1 MFLIKGYIRSFL
13 NDLKGKVFQEKVV
26 SVALTD
32 DYVAVSFFYVTF
44 QLLQKNVK
52 ISEFLL
58 SSKDLSQ
65 IYECVFFTI
74 YIRTPELLFC

>member
-32 DYVAVSFFYVTF
+32 DYVAVSFFNVTF

-65 IYECVFFTI
+65 IYE
-74 YIRTPELLFC
+74 

>member
-26 SVALTD
+26 FVALTD
-32 DYVAVSFFYVTF
+32 DYVAVSVFYVTF

-52 ISEFLL
+52 IFEFLL

-65 IYECVFFTI
+65 INE
-74 YIRTPELLFC
+74 

>member
-26 SVALTD
+26 FVALTD
-32 DYVAVSFFYVTF
+32 DYVAVFVFYVTF

-52 ISEFLL
+52 IFEFLL

-65 IYECVFFTI
+65 INE
-74 YIRTPELLFC
+74 

>member
-26 SVALTD
+26 FVALTD
-32 DYVAVSFFYVTF
+32 DYVAVFVFYVTF

-52 ISEFLL
+52 IFEFLF

-65 IYECVFFTI
+65 INE
-74 YIRTPELLFC
+74 

>member
-26 SVALTD
+26 FVALTD
-32 DYVAVSFFYVTF
+32 DYVAVSVFYVTF

-52 ISEFLL
+52 IFEFLF

-65 IYECVFFTI
+65 INE
-74 YIRTPELLFC
+74 

>member
-26 SVALTD
+26 FVALTD
-32 DYVAVSFFYVTF
+32 DYVAVSVFYVTF
-44 QLLQKNVK
+44 QLLQKNVN
-52 ISEFLL
+52 IFEFLL

-65 IYECVFFTI
+65 INE
-74 YIRTPELLFC
+74 